1 MRKMEE
7 KIKKIREILVEVL
20 KKYGVRKAAIF
31 GSVARGDDTEDSD
44 IDIIVEFVDGK
55 SLLDLVALKLEL
67 QKMLGK
73 EIDIITYNSI
83 HPLLKEKIL
92 SEQVVIL

>member
-1 MRKMEE
+1 MEE
-7 KIKKIREILVEVL
+7 KIKKIKGILVEVL

-31 GSVARGDDTEDSD
+31 GSVARGDDMEDSD
-44 IDIIVEFVDGK
+44 IDIIVEFADGK

-67 QKMLGK
+67 QKILGK

-83 HPLLKEKIL
+83 HPLLKERIL
-92 SEQVVIL
+92 GEQVVIL

>member
-1 MRKMEE
+1 MEE
-7 KIKKIREILVEVL
+7 KIKKIRGILVEVL
-20 KKYGVRKAAIF
+20 KKYGVSKAAIF
-31 GSVARGDDTEDSD
+31 GSVARGDDMEDSD

-83 HPLLKEKIL
+83 HPLLKERIL
-92 SEQVVIL
+92 GEQVVIL

>member
-1 MRKMEE
+1 MEE
-7 KIKKIREILVEVL
+7 KIKKIRDILVEVL
-20 KKYGVRKAAIF
+20 KKYGVSKAAIF